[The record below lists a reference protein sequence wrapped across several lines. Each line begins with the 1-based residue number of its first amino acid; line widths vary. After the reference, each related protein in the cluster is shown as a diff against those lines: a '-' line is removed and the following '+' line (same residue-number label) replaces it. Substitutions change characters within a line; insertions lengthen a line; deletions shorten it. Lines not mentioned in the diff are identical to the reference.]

1 MVEHETIKVLKS
13 MVRVHPVSLLFLQ
26 KGENGCLSND
36 LTYFYATR
44 IHLMRDFYSV
54 GNGRK
59 NLKKSSYSAWVID
72 ALKRHIV
79 GRLYPKKSGLIDEF
93 IIFVS
98 DF

>member
-1 MVEHETIKVLKS
+1 
-13 MVRVHPVSLLFLQ
+13 
-26 KGENGCLSND
+26 
-36 LTYFYATR
+36 
-44 IHLMRDFYSV
+44 MRDFYSV
-54 GNGRK
+54 GNGIK